1 MKKLFHHL
9 LPATQEIA
17 ATQHYPTS
25 SLYLLA
31 TPIGNLADISL
42 RTLHVLQLADTIAC
56 EDTRTTR
63 NLLQQYGI
71 TPRHMLAAHQH
82 NEGTAAQQIIECLAQ
97 GQRVALVSDAGT
109 PAISDPGAY
118 TVQCVMQAGFR
129 VIPLPGP
136 SSVITALSVAGI
148 THGAVLFYGFLP
160 TKKQERLQTLTQ
172 LLATSYAIV
181 LLEAP
186 HRITQL
192 SEELLETASERT
204 ITIARELTKQF
215 EHIVTLPISSLHSWL
230 ETSPQKGEFVCVI
243 HAPVM
248 PITSELTLGLDEALQ
263 EALALLPTKAAAS
276 LISKLTGQSKNTLY
290 QRALELKNIS
300 GKPSQMQNNANIK
313 AK

>member
-1 MKKLFHHL
+1 MTKLFHHL
-9 LPATQEIA
+9 LPAAQEIA
-17 ATQHYPTS
+17 AAQDYPPA

-63 NLLQQYGI
+63 SLLQQYGI
-71 TPRHMLAAHQH
+71 TPKHLLAAHQH
-82 NEGTAAQQIIECLAQ
+82 NEATAAQQIIEILAQ

-136 SSVITALSVAGI
+136 SSVITALSAAGV
-148 THGAVLFYGFLP
+148 THGAALFYGFLP
-160 TKKQERLQTLTQ
+160 TKKQERQQTLAQ
-172 LLATSYAIV
+172 LLATPYAIV

-186 HRITQL
+186 HRIKQL
-192 SEELLETASERT
+192 CDELMETALDRT

-215 EHIVTLPISSLHSWL
+215 EHIVTLSIKDLPFWL
-230 ETSPQKGEFVCVI
+230 EKSPQKGEFVCVI
-243 HAPVM
+243 HSPTTPLA
-248 PITSELTLGLDEALQ
+248 SELTLCIDEALQ
-263 EALALLPTKAAAS
+263 EALSVLPTKAAAA

-290 QRALELKNIS
+290 QRALEIKSPRNNPNPNNS
-300 GKPSQMQNNANIK
+300 GTI